1 MKPIVV
7 VAVLGIAACKGKQ
20 QQDEPAKVVEP
31 APAPTPAPAPPAG
44 GPAIA
49 LAAGESF
56 DGADIQ
62 LTGTNPLTWTPSG
75 GEPVA
80 LGVVFK
86 GEKARLVAATAGGT
100 TELATIDFNPAY
112 SVNLGLTANPDGTAL
127 VVFQSTGGSGD
138 PGFYEAWTVAWDQKP
153 VIKQKG
159 NWEDAAKV
167 PAWAKLPAK

>member
-31 APAPTPAPAPPAG
+31 TAPGSAAPPPAA
-44 GPAIA
+44 GPAIVP
-49 LAAGESF
+49 AAGESF
-56 DGADIQ
+56 DGADLS

-86 GEKARLVAATAGGT
+86 GEKARVVAATAGGT
-100 TELATIDFNPAY
+100 TELATVDFNPAY

-127 VVFQSTGGSGD
+127 VVFQSTGG
-138 PGFYEAWTVAWDQKP
+138 
-153 VIKQKG
+153 
-159 NWEDAAKV
+159 
-167 PAWAKLPAK
+167 